1 MTIGLSLSYW
11 SPVPDYCMLKDRF
24 SVNLFTF
31 KMKIKKTFYA
41 IALAGLTFAGCT
53 KSEKAESPAEI
64 DGKIFAK
71 QIAVLAS
78 DSLEGRKPF
87 SAGEEKTIRYLKTE
101 FEKLGLKPG
110 NGDSYFQKVPMVD
123 ILSKPAGQLVIKND
137 KGSVAFNYLDDFVAA
152 SRHVQDQVKLTDS
165 ELIFAGYGIVAPEYG
180 WNDYQ
185 GLDVRGKT
193 VVVLVND
200 PGFGDSTLFKGKTM
214 TYYGRWTYK
223 FEEAARQGA
232 AGVLIVHDTKPAS
245 YGWAVVRSG
254 WSKSKLYL
262 NSDDNNMSR
271 AAVEGWISMESAK
284 KLFKLANVSDTLL
297 TAAGRKGFKPVPL
310 KVRTSLVINNTIKKS
325 TSNNVLALLP
335 GTDRKDEYIIYTAH
349 WDHFGKGEAIN
360 GDSVYNGAADN
371 ASGTAAL
378 LEIASAFTKLEKKP
392 SRSIL
397 FLSVT
402 AEEQGLLGSDYY
414 TSHPVYPIN
423 KTVADINMDV
433 LQPFGKMK
441 DIIIVGKGQSDLDE
455 YADEAAGKQGRT
467 TRGEPDP
474 SGGWYFRSDH
484 FNFAKVGIPSLYIE
498 NGSVSVTHGEAW
510 GEAQKKDYNDNR
522 YHSPADEYSP
532 SWDLSG
538 IIEDMQLV
546 FEVGKKLSYE
556 STFPGW
562 KKGSEFKTIRDKSM
576 GK

>member
-31 KMKIKKTFYA
+31 KMKIKKTFYT

-87 SAGEEKTIRYLKTE
+87 SEGEEKTIRYLKTE

-110 NGDSYFQKVPMVD
+110 NGESYFQKVPMVD
-123 ILSKPAGQLVIKND
+123 ILSKPAGQLVTKND

-310 KVRTSLVINNTIKKS
+310 KVHTSLVINNTIKKS

>member
-1 MTIGLSLSYW
+1 
-11 SPVPDYCMLKDRF
+11 
-24 SVNLFTF
+24 
-31 KMKIKKTFYA
+31 MKIKNSFYLLAMAGIISASCSKTEKKEE
-41 IALAGLTFAGCT
+41 IAYD
-53 KSEKAESPAEI
+53 I

-87 SAGEEKTIRYLKTE
+87 SAGEEKTIQYLKTE
-101 FEKLGLKPG
+101 FQKLGLKPG

-123 ILSKPAGQLVIKND
+123 ILSKPVGQLIIKND

-152 SRHVQDQVKLTDS
+152 SRHVQDQVKLADS

-180 WNDYQ
+180 WNDYA

-200 PGFGDSTLFKGKTM
+200 PGFSDSTLFKGKTM

-232 AGVLIVHDTKPAS
+232 AGVLIIHDTKPAS

-262 NSDDNNMSR
+262 NSDDNNKSR
-271 AAVEGWISMESAK
+271 ALIEGWISMESAK
-284 KLFKLANVSDTLL
+284 KLFQLTGVSDTLL
-297 TAAGRKGFKPVPL
+297 TAAGKKGFKPVPL
-310 KVRTSLVINNTIKKS
+310 KARTSLVVNNTIKKS

-335 GTDRKDEYIIYTAH
+335 GTDRKDEYIIYSAH
-349 WDHFGKGEAIN
+349 WDHFGKGEAIK
-360 GDSVYNGAADN
+360 GDSIYNGAADN

-378 LEIASAFTKLEKKP
+378 LEIANAFVKQKKQP

-414 TSHPVYPIN
+414 ASHPVYPIN

-441 DIIIVGKGQSDLDE
+441 DIIIVGKGQSDLDD
-455 YADEAAGKQGRT
+455 YADEAAAKQGRT

-498 NGSVSVTHGEAW
+498 NGSVSVEHGEEW

-538 IIEDMQLV
+538 IVEDMQLL
-546 FEVGKKLSYE
+546 FDVGYKLSNE

-562 KKGSEFKTIRDKSM
+562 KAGSEFKAIRDKSM

>member
-1 MTIGLSLSYW
+1 VTIGLSLSYW
-11 SPVPDYCMLKDRF
+11 SLAPDYCMLKDRF

-31 KMKIKKTFYA
+31 KMKIKKTFYT
-41 IALAGLTFAGCT
+41 IALAGLTFSGCT

-200 PGFGDSTLFKGKTM
+200 PGFGDRTLFKGKTM

-297 TAAGRKGFKPVPL
+297 TAAGKKGFKPVPL

-484 FNFAKVGIPSLYIE
+484 FNFAKVGIPSLYVE

>member
-1 MTIGLSLSYW
+1 
-11 SPVPDYCMLKDRF
+11 MLKDRF

-31 KMKIKKTFYA
+31 KMKIKKTFYT

-297 TAAGRKGFKPVPL
+297 TAAGKKGFKPVPL